1 MKAIA
6 NSIEPKGLEP
16 GLFPRAVRPVP
27 GFGFEQ
33 LFTVTD
39 ISISEDT
46 IGIDAELPAT
56 LPLDGQALPLDGQ
69 ALIETGQ
76 MPVGFGVGG
85 LQGAD
90 RILGEGAMAQTPPMA
105 TASAQENSEKA
116 GAAAPALWLSA
127 IEPQAAWGATDAG
140 LIISSA
146 PELFAKKRQVEAH
159 SMALGAVTDAAG
171 ETPVGLGLIGPQ
183 VADRMNLA
191 ETAPMAVLSA
201 LMLSEGEPQAVL
213 GSKDATLIAPT
224 APEPLSIKA
233 ELEPDEPALDAVLS
247 AASAGDPGVV
257 ETAARARP
265 GAEVADIVPLAM
277 PSVERPSLDDAGV
290 EDAGLAATRRDLP
303 ESAGKAD
310 VALTER
316 AKTVLLMTEAET
328 DLEPLPKPPL
338 TALSMPLEAGEKGLD
353 PAPTAT
359 AAQAAKHLNATVPVA
374 TLQQGKT
381 NARDT
386 QPAVQSTARSAREI
400 ATFADAFRAEPA
412 QAVIE
417 RAEPPSITTAQARSF
432 GAAPPSAPVVPTS
445 LPAAIVL
452 NMRQADWGRQL
463 SGQIERMVAT
473 GSQRIEV
480 SLRPKNLGQIQVS
493 LELRGDQ
500 THVHI
505 VTETAAAAR
514 LLSGAEERLVQA
526 LDQSGY
532 RLSGFTAQEQGTG
545 AQGGHAGQQGQ
556 QGQPSP
562 RRSRTAPDETKR
574 EDASEATAPSPYSTD
589 RSRSSG
595 INMLA

>member
-6 NSIEPKGLEP
+6 NSMEPMGLEP
-16 GLFPRAVRPVP
+16 GLFPRAVRPVL
-27 GFGFEQ
+27 GFDFEQ
-33 LFTVTD
+33 LFAVTD

-146 PELFAKKRQVEAH
+146 PELFATKRQVEAH

-171 ETPVGLGLIGPQ
+171 QTPVGLGLIGPQ
-183 VADRMNLA
+183 VVDRMNLA

-277 PSVERPSLDDAGV
+277 PAVERPSFDDAGV
-290 EDAGLAATRRDLP
+290 
-303 ESAGKAD
+303 
-310 VALTER
+310 
-316 AKTVLLMTEAET
+316 
-328 DLEPLPKPPL
+328 
-338 TALSMPLEAGEKGLD
+338 
-353 PAPTAT
+353 
-359 AAQAAKHLNATVPVA
+359 
-374 TLQQGKT
+374 
-381 NARDT
+381 
-386 QPAVQSTARSAREI
+386 
-400 ATFADAFRAEPA
+400 
-412 QAVIE
+412 AVIE
-417 RAEPPSITTAQARSF
+417 AFAPLIVHAVRLHHTGQA
-432 GAAPPSAPVVPTS
+432 VH
-445 LPAAIVL
+445 
-452 NMRQADWGRQL
+452 QDL
-463 SGQIERMVAT
+463 SG
-473 GSQRIEV
+473 
-480 SLRPKNLGQIQVS
+480 LL
-493 LELRGDQ
+493 L
-500 THVHI
+500 
-505 VTETAAAAR
+505 AR
-514 LLSGAEERLVQA
+514 LVRRFPALTQRDRDVVAALMQGLATDALAQRLGLTLA
-526 LDQSGY
+526 S
-532 RLSGFTAQEQGTG
+532 AQTYQKRVFRKLGV
-545 AQGGHAGQQGQ
+545 AGQRELLALLLDGQG
-556 QGQPSP
+556 
-562 RRSRTAPDETKR
+562 
-574 EDASEATAPSPYSTD
+574 
-589 RSRSSG
+589 
-595 INMLA
+595 